1 MITLWGRNNST
12 NVKKVRWMLEEL
24 ELPYEHILAGGQY
37 GLNHDAAYLAMNP
50 NGLVPLLRDDETNAV
65 LWESN
70 TILRY
75 LAAQYGQRRLWVEEP
90 ALRAQGDKWMDWALS
105 TLAPKHGPLLMGLV
119 RTPPEQ
125 RDHAAIDAAKQALD
139 GMFALL
145 DDVLAK
151 QPWLSGDAF
160 GCGDIAVGPF
170 IYNLYN
176 IPGLNWAPHAHLQRW
191 YAQLCERPGFRNTVM
206 IPVT

>member
-1 MITLWGRNNST
+1 M
-12 NVKKVRWMLEEL
+12 
-24 ELPYEHILAGGQY
+24 
-37 GLNHDAAYLAMNP
+37 
-50 NGLVPLLRDDETNAV
+50 PLLRDDETNAV

-125 RDHAAIDAAKQALD
+125 RDHAVIDAAKQALD

-170 IYNLYN
+170 ILQPVQYSRSELGPAHAFAALVRATVRTSGVPKYGDD
-176 IPGLNWAPHAHLQRW
+176 PGHLMQTR
-191 YAQLCERPGFRNTVM
+191 
-206 IPVT
+206 